1 MAKIKSKKTK
11 QKRYSLIPYEKK
23 GKTAWRFDMYVG
35 FNPVTGKNDK
45 RLKGSGFETEKE
57 ALEAL
62 LAAQEEWENYANTRK
77 DPSSMLFEEV
87 SREFLSVTEGQVKQ
101 STINFYERMLLNYI
115 HPIFG
120 EKRLNEIELQLCKDA
135 VSKWEREVNGT
146 AKVLKNLTSRILQF
160 AVKNEYL
167 NQNKMGLIDVPKRDP
182 KKVHEKVY
190 LTKEELNGFLNE
202 IEKLKNRQYYIF
214 FYLLAHS
221 GLRRSELLGCR
232 FGDFEIA
239 PNNQYMIVSIK
250 RTVQMDN
257 KHQAYFEEPKTRASK
272 RNVQLSKKCVEILL
286 EWKQI
291 RMDICESKGYAF
303 SDETLL
309 FATSDNKVYRPGVPN
324 YWLKWCF
331 KKITVSKQFTPHDL
345 RRTHCAL
352 CFQAGLSVDVVQRRL
367 GHEKYQT
374 TMDIYNFVM
383 PQRAA
388 EGSDI
393 FAKFMDDL

>member
-1 MAKIKSKKTK
+1 MAKIKLKKTK

-35 FNPVTGKNDK
+35 FNPATGKNDK

-57 ALEAL
+57 AMEAL
-62 LAAQEEWENYANTRK
+62 LAAEQEWKNYANTRK
-77 DPSSMLFEEV
+77 DPSLMLFEEV
-87 SREFLSVTEGQVKQ
+87 SREFLSVTKGQVKQ
-101 STINFYERMLLNYI
+101 STINFYERMLLRYV

-120 EKRLNEIELQLCKDA
+120 EKRLNEIDLQLCKEA

-146 AKVLKNLTSRILQF
+146 AKVIKNLTSRILQF
-160 AVKNEYL
+160 AVKNEYIH
-167 NQNKMGLIDVPKRDP
+167 QNKMGLVHVPTRDP

-190 LTKEELNGFLNE
+190 LTKEELHEFLNALE
-202 IEKLKNRQYYIF
+202 NLKNRQYYSF

-239 PNNQYMIVSIK
+239 PDNQYMVVSIK
-250 RTVQMDN
+250 RTVQQDN
-257 KHQAYFEEPKTRASK
+257 NHRAYFEEPKTKASK
-272 RNVQLSKKCVEILL
+272 RSVQLSKKCVEILL

-291 RMDICESKGYAF
+291 RIDICERKGYPF

-309 FATSDNKVYRPGVPN
+309 FATSGNEVYRPGVPN
-324 YWLKWCF
+324 YWLKWCL
-331 KKITVSKQFTPHDL
+331 KKTRFSKQFTPHDL

-352 CFQAGLSVDVVQRRL
+352 CFQAGLKIDVVQRRL
-367 GHEKYQT
+367 GHENFMT
-374 TMDIYNFVM
+374 TMSAYNFVM

-388 EGSDI
+388 EGSDL
-393 FAKFMDDL
+393 FAKFMDNL